1 MKNIVYI
8 VQNVDDTA
16 EVVHKPDDIQVV
28 VVDFHALEARL
39 DHIGQLLRHREYA
52 RAGRET
58 VALAQDL
65 RGYQLY
71 AQQVGL
77 KEQESELCN
86 MLMNLED
93 LWRDENV
100 G

>member
-1 MKNIVYI
+1 MENIVYI
-8 VQNVDDTA
+8 VQSADDTT
-16 EVVHKPDDIQVV
+16 EVVHKPDGIRVV
-28 VVDFHALEARL
+28 FVDFHSLEERL
-39 DHIGQLLRHREYA
+39 DHIGQLLQHRKYA

-58 VALAQDL
+58 VTLAQDL
-65 RGYQLY
+65 REYQLY